1 MGVVMGLSMIRRFA
15 VLVVVLSLAP
25 WLQADPVWEVSKDGK
40 RIRLG
45 ATVHFLRPADLPP
58 PAAMQQ
64 AFEQAGQ
71 VYLESNLSESATPA
85 FSRRLTQ
92 MMMQPSGRTLKDDLS
107 APVWRQLQDYSAQ
120 ANFPLVTYQG
130 FKPAMVSMAM
140 TVHELG
146 RQGFG
151 RGVDEFYFTRAN
163 QQGKTLGFLESSDT
177 LLSFMAQ
184 LNEENSDA
192 LIESSLE
199 GIEHMDGM
207 MEEAISAWR
216 KGDMDALYSLLGADE
231 METEYPGIYRNLII
245 ERNRQWYPKI
255 QQAMTKGTP
264 NLVLVGALHLGGPD
278 SLRVML
284 EDAGYQVEP
293 FNAGPEQGNQ

>member
-1 MGVVMGLSMIRRFA
+1 MGLA
-15 VLVVVLSLAP
+15 VLRRVAVLWGLLSLAP
-25 WLQADPVWEVSKDGK
+25 CLQADPVWEVSKDGK
-40 RIRLG
+40 RVWLG

-64 AFEQAGQ
+64 AYEQAGQ
-71 VYLESNLSESATPA
+71 LYLESNLSESATPA

-92 MMMQPSGRTLKDDLS
+92 MMMQPAGRTLKEDLS
-107 APVWRQLQDYSAQ
+107 DPVWRQLQDYAAQ

-151 RGVDEFYFTRAN
+151 RGVDEYYFTRAN
-163 QQGKTLGFLESSDT
+163 QQGKTLAFLESSDT

-207 MEEAISAWR
+207 MEEAVNAWR
-216 KGDMDALYSLLGADE
+216 KGDMDGLYTLLGADE
-231 METEYPGIYRNLII
+231 METEYPSIYQNLII

-255 QQAMTKGTP
+255 RQAMTKGTP

-278 SLRVML
+278 SLRVMF
-284 EDAGYQVEP
+284 EDAGYQVESFTP
-293 FNAGPEQGNQ
+293 

>member
-1 MGVVMGLSMIRRFA
+1 MGLWMIRRLA
-15 VLVVVLSLAP
+15 VLVVLLSLAP
-25 WLQADPVWEVSKDGK
+25 WLQADPVWEISKDGK

-58 PAAMQQ
+58 PPAMQQ
-64 AFEQAGQ
+64 AYDQAQ
-71 VYLESNLSESATPA
+71 HVYLESNLAESASPA

-92 MMMQPSGRTLKDDLS
+92 MMMQPAGRTLKEDLS
-107 APVWRQLQDYSAQ
+107 DPVWRQLQDYAAQ
-120 ANFPLVTYQG
+120 ANFPLATYQG

-151 RGVDEFYFTRAN
+151 RGVDEYYFTRA
-163 QQGKTLGFLESSDT
+163 QQKGKAMGFLESSDT

-184 LNEENSDA
+184 LNEESSDA

-199 GIEHMDGM
+199 GM
-207 MEEAISAWR
+207 MEDAVNAWR
-216 KGDMDALYSLLGADE
+216 KGDMDGLYTLLGAGE
-231 METEYPGIYRNLII
+231 MQTEYPSIYRNLII
-245 ERNRQWYPKI
+245 ERNRQWFPI
-255 QQAMTKGTP
+255 IEQAMTQETP

-278 SLRVML
+278 SLRVMF

-293 FNAGPEQGNQ
+293 FTP

>member
-1 MGVVMGLSMIRRFA
+1 MGLSIIQRFA
-15 VLVVVLSLAP
+15 VLVVLLSVVP

-64 AFEQAGQ
+64 AYEQAQQ
-71 VYLESNLSESATPA
+71 VYLESNLADSASPA

-92 MMMQPSGRTLKDDLS
+92 MMMQPAGRSLEDDLS
-107 APVWRQLQDYSAQ
+107 DPVWRQLQDYAAQ
-120 ANFPLVTYQG
+120 ASFPLVTYQG

-184 LNEENSDA
+184 LNEESSDA

-207 MEEAISAWR
+207 MEEAVDAWR
-216 KGDMDALYSLLGADE
+216 KGDMDGLYALLGADE
-231 METEYPGIYRNLII
+231 MQTEYPSIYQNLII

-255 QQAMTKGTP
+255 QQAMVEGSP

-278 SLRVML
+278 SLRVMF
-284 EDAGYQVEP
+284 EEAGYQVVP
-293 FNAGPEQGNQ
+293 FMAGAE

>member
-1 MGVVMGLSMIRRFA
+1 
-15 VLVVVLSLAP
+15 
-25 WLQADPVWEVSKDGK
+25 
-40 RIRLG
+40 
-45 ATVHFLRPADLPP
+45 
-58 PAAMQQ
+58 
-64 AFEQAGQ
+64 
-71 VYLESNLSESATPA
+71 
-85 FSRRLTQ
+85 
-92 MMMQPSGRTLKDDLS
+92 MMMQPAGRSLEDDLS
-107 APVWRQLQDYSAQ
+107 DPVWRQLQDYAAQ
-120 ANFPLVTYQG
+120 ANFPLATYQG

-184 LNEENSDA
+184 LNEESSDA

-207 MEEAISAWR
+207 MEEAVDAWR
-216 KGDMDALYSLLGADE
+216 KGDMDGLYALLGADE
-231 METEYPGIYRNLII
+231 MQTEYPSIYQNLII

-255 QQAMTKGTP
+255 QQAMTEGTP

-278 SLRVML
+278 SLRVMF
-284 EDAGYQVEP
+284 EEAGYQVVP
-293 FNAGPEQGNQ
+293 FMAGAE